1 MKTIW
6 GSFWGDAGSDFGPPD
21 ASPIDYSQFPR
32 FQDVELGAGSGAT
45 ASGSGAP
52 AIGGAG
58 ATQTVTHAGS
68 GLVFVNTFGAGALA
82 SPAFQNAVVAAET
95 YLESH
100 FTNSIT
106 INASFDLQAL
116 NKAFSGQNS
125 FNLVTT
131 NYQSLVNAFQA
142 HATSPDDTAAVT
154 RGAPEATRRRSG
166 SVYCRGVR
174 PPPPCPR
181 RPGMYA
187 PNQLAGPERHCDH
200 RRTRRPAAAGRHP
213 CLCLA
218 GPFEGVSLE
227 AVSQDEAF

>member
-6 GSFWGDAGSDFGPPD
+6 GSAWGDAGPDFGPPD
-21 ASPIDYSQFPR
+21 AAPIDYRQFPPI
-32 FQDVELGAGSGAT
+32 QDVELGASAADGSGA
-45 ASGSGAP
+45 GAP

-68 GLVFVNTFGAGALA
+68 GLVFINTFGSGALA
-82 SPAFQNAVVAAET
+82 SPAFQNAVIAAET
-95 YLESH
+95 YLEIH

-142 HATSPDDTAAVT
+142 HATSPDDTAAVNKL
-154 RGAPEATRRRSG
+154 GSMADPSG
-166 SVYCRGVR
+166 G
-174 PPPPCPR
+174 
-181 RPGMYA
+181 
-187 PNQLAGPERHCDH
+187 Q
-200 RRTRRPAAAGRHP
+200 
-213 CLCLA
+213 
-218 GPFEGVSLE
+218 PFYVSN
-227 AVSQDEAF
+227 DEAELLGLPGWTSGGPDDTVILNNVYWN